1 MNLLRD
7 YGNYTPEN
15 ISKWKNAEALG
26 KISILALI

>member
-1 MNLLRD
+1 MNSLRD

-26 KISILALI
+26 KVSILALI